1 MGVYLSNV
9 PKSEIDIITKLNEI
23 ESALKIQLARID
35 DIKLSLLN
43 PVGIE
48 EKMPTGIINP
58 DLVHRVIEVDVDQG
72 LITDDFLGGYE
83 FIGRN
88 LNEEY

>member
-83 FIGRN
+83 YIGRN
-88 LNEEY
+88 MNEEY

>member
-23 ESALKIQLARID
+23 ESALKIQLARIE

-83 FIGRN
+83 YIGRN
-88 LNEEY
+88 MNEEY

>member
-1 MGVYLSNV
+1 MDVYLSNV

-23 ESALKIQLARID
+23 ESALKIQLARIE

-83 FIGRN
+83 HIGRN
-88 LNEEY
+88 MNEGY

>member
-1 MGVYLSNV
+1 MGEYLSNV

-23 ESALKIQLARID
+23 ESALKIQLARIE

-58 DLVHRVIEVDVDQG
+58 DLVHRVIEVDVEQG

-83 FIGRN
+83 HIGRN
-88 LNEEY
+88 MNEEY